1 MYYDLVSLGII
12 LVGATQI
19 PDPGHGSYENFD
31 SQRSNSSNVY
41 PFSYTIRL
49 SVRAALLLSGVNVPD
64 YV

>member
-31 SQRSNSSNVY
+31 SQRSNSSLYIPSHTQYYY
-41 PFSYTIRL
+41 PF
-49 SVRAALLLSGVNVPD
+49 VRRCCFME
-64 YV
+64 